1 MSGMSLDQAI
11 GGIPVQTTDAAIA
24 RVEDQF
30 SVMHRHMKA
39 GMRRR
44 ASQVHPDLAV
54 LGYMI
59 LITIQ
64 KCGPTHAGA
73 LAERL
78 ELDKGLLSR
87 QLRAL
92 EELGLVE
99 RELDPADKRSSILT
113 LTELGRERVNT
124 VQAADRAAL
133 YGQLRDWEVNDLN
146 RLAELLSR
154 VNEFDR

>member
-11 GGIPVQTTDAAIA
+11 DGIPVQTTDAAIA

-92 EELGLVE
+92 EEFGLLA
-99 RELDPADKRSSILT
+99 RESDPTDKRAAFISLSP
-113 LTELGRERVNT
+113 EGVRRVEA
-124 VQAADRAAL
+124 VRAADREVL
-133 YGQLRDWEVNDLN
+133 YDQLRDWAVDDLEK
-146 RLAELLSR
+146 LAELLAR
-154 VNEFDR
+154 VNTIDA